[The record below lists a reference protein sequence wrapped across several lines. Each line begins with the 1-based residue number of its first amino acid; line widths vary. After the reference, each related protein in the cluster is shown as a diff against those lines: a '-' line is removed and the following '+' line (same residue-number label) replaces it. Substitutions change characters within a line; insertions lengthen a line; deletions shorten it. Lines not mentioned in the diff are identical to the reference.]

1 VGKLNVTPTWKNF
14 GIGPA
19 AKIVKSRHRRRD
31 DLRSLYPQ
39 KRTSFGTVAMS
50 ALCHKRTSG
59 TGVAWRGRLL
69 PSTELPPTP
78 SPIPRAAGA
87 VRPR

>member
-31 DLRSLYPQ
+31 DLRPLYPQ
-39 KRTSFGTVAMS
+39 KRTSAERIGMS
-50 ALCHKRTSG
+50 ALCQKRTYAILG
-59 TGVAWRGRLL
+59 
-69 PSTELPPTP
+69 
-78 SPIPRAAGA
+78 RAAA
-87 VRPR
+87 RLRFAPMSADCFPNL

>member
-1 VGKLNVTPTWKNF
+1 VGKLNVTPIWKNF

-39 KRTSFGTVAMS
+39 KRTSFGTVAIVRFVPQADIWDRCRME
-50 ALCHKRTSG
+50 G
-59 TGVAWRGRLL
+59 
-69 PSTELPPTP
+69 
-78 SPIPRAAGA
+78 SPAA
-87 VRPR
+87 VY